1 MLAAIQCTGSG
12 GTRPLTGEEILPVRH
27 YDWIAHFGR
36 RTPGKLAAVDL
47 ASGRRFSYA
56 QFDARIS
63 RLAAHLRDRLGI
75 VSGDRVAV
83 LALNTTDTLEVQ
95 FACGRIGAVF
105 LPLNTRLTVPELHY
119 IVGDATPRL
128 MIHDAELAEIALSV
142 AKLCK
147 VASTLLLGADGSY
160 EAAIAGSK
168 PLDQSEVVTLDD
180 ISTIMYTSGTTG
192 QPKGAIITH
201 GMTFWN
207 CVNLG
212 GPAYISPSSVLL
224 TVLPLF
230 HTGGLNCY
238 TNPVLHAGGTVLI
251 MRAFDPGLALAVI
264 SDPAQRVNV
273 FFGVPSIYQFMAQH
287 PAFATADFSRLV
299 IGGVGGAPMP
309 VPLLKVWEERGVA
322 LQQGYGM
329 TETSPAVLTLDRED
343 ARRKAG
349 SSGKPVL
356 HTEVRIVT
364 PDGRD
369 AAVGELGELW
379 VKGPNI
385 TPGYWNRPDANASSF
400 TDGWLHTGDAA
411 RIDEEGFYYIVDRWK
426 DMYISGGENVYP
438 AEVENVLHQLT
449 AIAEAAVIGIPSVQW
464 GETGLAIIAVK
475 PGHSITE
482 AEINAHCAANLAR
495 FKRPHADQIRRRPA
509 AQRHRQD
516 PQADLAEE
524 FCVGRARRHRQSR
537 RLLRV
542 RLKMQQKESRPFSS
556 SCQALRR
563 ASTPFRLAGSKTWM
577 AGHRRAEATPSSG
590 RLCPAMTK
598 TENTF

>member
-1 MLAAIQCTGSG
+1 
-12 GTRPLTGEEILPVRH
+12 LPVRY

-36 RTPGKLAAVDL
+36 RTPDKVAVVDL
-47 ASGRRFSYA
+47 GSGRRLTYA

-63 RLAAHLRDRLGI
+63 RLASHLRDALKVAR
-75 VSGDRVAV
+75 GDRVAV

-105 LPLNTRLTVPELHY
+105 LPLNTRLTVPELQF
-119 IVGDATPRL
+119 IVGDASPKV
-128 MIHDAELAEIALSV
+128 MIHDDDLAETALTV
-142 AKLCK
+142 AKLCN
-147 VASTLLLGADGSY
+147 VASALRLGTGASY
-160 EAAIAGSK
+160 EAGIAAAK
-168 PLDQSEVVTLDD
+168 PLDKTIDVTLDD

-251 MRAFDPGLALAVI
+251 MRAFDTGQALQLI
-264 SDPAQRVNV
+264 SDPAERINT
-273 FFGVPSIYQFMAQH
+273 FFGVPSIYQFMAQD

-309 VPLLKVWEERGVA
+309 VPLLKTWEERGVA

-343 ARRKAG
+343 AVRKAG

-356 HTEVRIVT
+356 HTEVRIVR
-364 PDGRD
+364 PDGTD
-369 AAVGELGELW
+369 ADVGELGELW
-379 VKGPNI
+379 VRGPNI

-400 TDGWLHTGDAA
+400 TDGWLHTGDAT
-411 RIDEEGFYYIVDRWK
+411 RVDEDGFYYIVDRWK

-438 AEVENVLHQLT
+438 AEVESVLHQLV
-449 AIAEAAVIGIPSVQW
+449 AVAEAAVIGIPSEQW
-464 GETGLAIIAVK
+464 GETGMAIIAVK
-475 PGHSITE
+475 PGQTLSE
-482 AEINAHCAANLAR
+482 ADIRAHCETNLAR
-495 FKRPHADQIRRRPA
+495 FKRPHLIKFVDALPRNATGKIHKPTLRQTFA
-509 AQRHRQD
+509 A
-516 PQADLAEE
+516 PQATDLA
-524 FCVGRARRHRQSR
+524 
-537 RLLRV
+537 
-542 RLKMQQKESRPFSS
+542 
-556 SCQALRR
+556 QA
-563 ASTPFRLAGSKTWM
+563 S
-577 AGHRRAEATPSSG
+577 
-590 RLCPAMTK
+590 
-598 TENTF
+598 